1 MLTTHAPIDRLA
13 VATRFQ
19 HRKHVVWTRHADTVI
34 VLDANRGQYYTLD
47 AVGSQIWEFLD
58 GGASIGELV
67 HRLEQEYEVAP
78 ERLKVDV
85 TTLVDLLSRRGLLE
99 QIRSGQLATPSP
111 RSSVADGPA
120 ASDGQ
125 TAPELAGRE
134 LYVPGRVSLVDLLYS
149 GLLLTVMKVGLAT
162 VGVARVV
169 RGIHA
174 VTRRRPLLPI
184 DHTQRIDVIT
194 QSVTMAGA
202 LYPGRALCLEQSLA
216 LYCRLRWR
224 GLPTR
229 LRLGVQPHPL
239 EAHAWVEH
247 RGVPIH
253 EDHEKLKRFVPMPEF
268 VR

>member
-1 MLTTHAPIDRLA
+1 M
-13 VATRFQ
+13 RF
-19 HRKHVVWTRHADTVI
+19 HHGKHVVWTRHSETAI
-34 VLDANRGQYYTLD
+34 VLDANHGRYYTLD
-47 AVGSQIWEFLD
+47 PVGSQIWELLD
-58 GGASIGELV
+58 DGASIDDLV

-78 ERLKVDV
+78 ERLRADV
-85 TTLVDLLSRRGLLE
+85 TALVDRLLQRRLLE
-99 QIRSGQLATPSP
+99 RIRSGRPVATLPKPSASDWP
-111 RSSVADGPA
+111 V

-125 TAPELAGRE
+125 AAPELAGE

-149 GLLLTVMKVGLAT
+149 GLLLTVMKLGLVT

-174 VTRRRPLLPI
+174 VTRRKSIPPI
-184 DHTQRIDVIT
+184 NQTQRIDVMT

>member
-1 MLTTHAPIDRLA
+1 MPVI
-13 VATRFQ
+13 RFD
-19 HRKHVVWTRHADTVI
+19 HRKYVVSTRHGDTVI
-34 VLDANRGQYYTLD
+34 VLDANRGRYYTLD
-47 AVGSQIWEFLD
+47 EVASRIWELLD

-67 HRLEQEYEVAP
+67 HRLEQEYDVAP
-78 ERLKVDV
+78 ERLKADV
-85 TTLVDLLSRRGLLE
+85 TALVNRLLRRELLE
-99 QIRSGQLATPSP
+99 RIGSARPVAPSP
-111 RSSVADGPA
+111 RSPDSDSPVASDKTTPEPA
-120 ASDGQ
+120 AG
-125 TAPELAGRE
+125 E

-149 GLLLTVMKVGLAT
+149 GLLLTAMKVGLAT

-174 VTRRRPLLPI
+174 VTRRRSMAPI
-184 DHTQRIDVIT
+184 DQTQPIDVIT

-216 LYCRLRWR
+216 LYWRLRWR
-224 GLPTR
+224 GVPAR

-247 RGVPIH
+247 RSVPIH